1 MFVPDSTSALAQGLS
16 KKKTQLPETRWRTL
30 DNKSPT
36 FIYLVAKELD
46 CEEFDGDWIG
56 QES

>member
-1 MFVPDSTSALAQGLS
+1 MFVPDSTSALART

-36 FIYLVAKELD
+36 FVYLVAKELD
-46 CEEFDGDWIG
+46 CEEFDRTGIL
-56 QES
+56 EFERI

>member
-1 MFVPDSTSALAQGLS
+1 M
-16 KKKTQLPETRWRTL
+16 

-36 FIYLVAKELD
+36 FVYLVAKELD

-56 QES
+56 QESWSLKEFKEIPNLSSLLV